1 MARVYVPESS
11 KPKKDETAEEAA
23 PVTGRVYLPASRS
36 PKAAAKE
43 AKAAARAEAKARA
56 EAEAAAEDAKAKAAA
71 GEPEPTPTP
80 TPSTLSDESGAAPP
94 AKPEDEPA
102 ANADHRG
109 LGRVR
114 PDPEGRVSGRPP
126 TWLDDRRA
134 SRSAATRSARS
145 TARRPE

>member
-102 ANADHRG
+102 ANATTEAWAEYARTRKGASPDDLLDSDG
-109 LGRVR
+109 QPLGRNALR
-114 PDPEGRVSGRPP
+114 EKYGTPSQ
-126 TWLDDRRA
+126 
-134 SRSAATRSARS
+134 
-145 TARRPE
+145 